1 MLIVCAAVCAF
12 ALDLLFGDPSGIPHP
27 VVWMGRYIAAA
38 EKFLRAHFSERVGGI
53 LLAASLPL
61 LTFAVSFGFCRL
73 AAAIHP
79 FALFLLQ
86 TFWGWQSLA
95 LKGLADESR
104 NVYAQLVKPDLPGAR
119 KAVARIVGRDTERL
133 DESGVIRAA
142 VESVAENFSD
152 GVAAPLLYFLIG
164 GAPLALAYKAVNTM
178 DSMVGYKNERYLRF
192 GRAAAKLDDAANY
205 VPSRIAALCWIAS
218 AALTG
223 HDAQGAFRIWRRDRR
238 NHASPNAGQT
248 ESACAGALGIRLGGP
263 AYYFGE
269 HCDKPYLGDALR
281 EPEAADILRTNR
293 MLCAAGFLLFASAAL
308 IWLASAG
315 LLFLAALCLFYF
327 GGRT

>member
-12 ALDLLFGDPSGIPHP
+12 ALDLLFGDPSGLPHP
-27 VVWMGRYIAAA
+27 VVWMGRYSTAA
-38 EKFLRAHFSERVGGI
+38 EKFLRARFSERTGGVI
-53 LLAASLPL
+53 LAASLPL
-61 LTFAVSFGFCRL
+61 LTFAASFGLCRL
-73 AAAIHP
+73 AAKINP
-79 FALFLLQ
+79 FALFVLQ
-86 TFWGWQSLA
+86 TFWGWRSLA

-104 NVYAQLVKPDLPGAR
+104 NVYRQLVKADLPEAR

-133 DESGVIRAA
+133 DERGVARAA

-152 GVAAPLLYFLIG
+152 GVAAPLLYFFIG

-205 VPSRIAALCWIAS
+205 IPSRIAAVFWIL
-218 AALTG
+218 AAAIAKQ
-223 HDAQGAFRIWRRDRR
+223 DAQGAFRVWRRDRR
-238 NHASPNAGQT
+238 KCASPNAGQT
-248 ESACAGALGIRLGGP
+248 EAACAGALGIRLGGP

-269 HCDKPYLGDALR
+269 YYDKPYLGDAMR

-293 MLCAAGFLLFASAAL
+293 TLYAA
-308 IWLASAG
+308 AG
-315 LLFLAALCLFYF
+315 LLMAALLGIRLALRF
-327 GGRT
+327 GA

>member
-1 MLIVCAAVCAF
+1 MLIVCAAACAF
-12 ALDLLFGDPSGIPHP
+12 ALDLLFGDPSRVPHP
-27 VVWMGRYIAAA
+27 VVWMGRYITVA
-38 EKFLRAHFSERVGGI
+38 EKFLRARFSERTGGVI
-53 LLAASLPL
+53 LAASLPA

-73 AAAIHP
+73 AERNPVA
-79 FALFLLQ
+79 FFLLQ

-104 NVYAQLVKPDLPGAR
+104 NVYKKLVKPDLRGAR
-119 KAVARIVGRDTERL
+119 KAVARIVGRDTQSL
-133 DESGVIRAA
+133 DERGVIRAT

-152 GVAAPLLYFLIG
+152 GVAAPLLYFFIG
-164 GAPLALAYKAVNTM
+164 GAPLALAYKAINTM

-205 VPSRIAALCWIAS
+205 IPSRIAAVFWILS
-218 AALTG
+218 AAVAKE
-223 HDAQGAFRIWRRDRR
+223 DAKNAFRIWRRDRR
-238 NHASPNAGQT
+238 KHASPNAAQT

-269 HCDKPYLGDALR
+269 YYDKPYLGDALR

-293 MLCAAGFLLFASAAL
+293 MLYAAGVLL
-308 IWLASAG
+308 
-315 LLFLAALCLFYF
+315 LAALSFLCF
-327 GGRT
+327 GRRI